1 MTASTPYAIAIDSD
15 GCVFDNMTIKHR
27 QCFGPALIEG
37 WALEP
42 VRAAVQEAWDH
53 INLFSASRGINRF
66 LALLEFWRTFPSE
79 ALPAG
84 VSRPDI
90 TGMEKLVAAHASP
103 SAALILDE
111 YKVTGDAFLRQA
123 AAWSESVNQ
132 RVAALTDETPAFADA
147 VTLIKSISAEARV
160 YVVSSAN
167 RETIRREWT
176 EAGLDAHVSDYV
188 TQERCSKQACLRG
201 LIEEGY
207 RTLMVGDSPGDLSAA
222 QKAGSWFFPILPGQ
236 EAQSWSELLRL
247 WNRQGVAGVFRE
259 HPQAVAT
266 YAQKLA
272 L

>member
-1 MTASTPYAIAIDSD
+1 MTASTPFAIAIDSD

-42 VRAAVQEAWDH
+42 VRVAVQEAWDR

-66 LALLEFWRTFPSE
+66 LALLEFWRTFPPE

-90 TGMEKLVAAHASP
+90 AAMEKLAVAHASP
-103 SAALILDE
+103 SAALILAE
-111 YKVTGDAFLRQA
+111 YKATGDMFLKQA

-147 VTLIKSISAEARV
+147 VSLIKAISAEARV

-167 RETIRREWT
+167 RETICHEWT

-201 LIEEGY
+201 LIDEGF

-222 QKAGSWFFPILPGQ
+222 QKAGAWFFPILPGA

-247 WNRQGVAGVFRE
+247 WQEQGVAGVFCE

-266 YAQKLA
+266 YARELA